1 MWKAERGLCLPSGSC
16 PPWSSSLP
24 GAVPSPLEG
33 SSFSGGGWIARE
45 DIRTT
50 VTADKIAAFLIQLII
65 KS

>member
-1 MWKAERGLCLPSGSC
+1 MPSGSC